1 MYIIFLT
8 HMPYNGYHLVQGI
21 SNDLNVQFIKVGLR
35 DATLEVRCCEKEG
48 AYLLTETQREL
59 TQWCVN

>member
-21 SNDLNVQFIKVGLR
+21 SNDLNVQFIKVSLR

-48 AYLLTETQREL
+48 A
-59 TQWCVN
+59 